1 MKNVIVYTTK
11 TCVYCNATKEFLKNN
26 NVQFKEVDVGVDQK
40 AAEEMFEKSGQVG
53 VPVVEIDGT
62 VIIGYDKE
70 AMREELGL

>member
-26 NVQFKEVDVGVDQK
+26 SVQFKEVDVGVDQK

-53 VPVVEIDGT
+53 VPVVEIEGT
-62 VIIGYDKE
+62 IIIGYDKD